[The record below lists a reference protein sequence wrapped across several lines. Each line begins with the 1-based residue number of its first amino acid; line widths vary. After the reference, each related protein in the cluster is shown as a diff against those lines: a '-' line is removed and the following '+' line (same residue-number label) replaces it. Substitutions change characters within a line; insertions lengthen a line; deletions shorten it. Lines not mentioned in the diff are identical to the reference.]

1 MREMLGKITVNTE
14 ASASENRRSYFDE
27 HIYSD
32 IKTYIYGGLLLP
44 DKKNILSGLPSF
56 EDVVERIKSYNL
68 RHDLRTRIV
77 FDTLEKLLSELDGG
91 LEKPAFLVS
100 YLCREVV
107 KNSVLRKFN
116 NVLGCECVEL
126 QGLSYKIGD
135 NIAEANK
142 VFLSLR
148 ICDLSVYYG
157 VFLSVMLN
165 EMIAVKSQLGILAD
179 KEGNPLYKYK
189 FVACE
194 KGLIV
199 MDKKEFR
206 AIVLD
211 GSTSESCYIQESL
224 YNEKLALLHNCLFG
238 VDKDPFSILVCKLRL
253 WLDIIKCSDGIKD
266 AELPYIESNIIYGDA
281 LVSRFNLKDDLLVA
295 LKSINQTV
303 VDYKRLAIS
312 IKTVEGQADRKY
324 LVELMT
330 LIRNRLIEGI
340 GWYSKDNDEL
350 LRLRSELSG
359 LMTPGLFPL
368 SEMEIRLRNE
378 RVLLLHAKIKKQ
390 ENQLSAFRHHQ
401 AFEQAVEWRY
411 IFPELLDER
420 GNFIGFDAITG
431 MLPDASVAGIGG
443 DRSGFYKRM
452 NYKVYKNTGNVSD
465 LFCELANRLLV
476 YGGCMSYIMPSN
488 WRHDFS
494 NYKIGEYLVAEM
506 NPLRLIVLDE
516 LSSPYNI
523 LKGKCAIVIN
533 KDINRHSAIMCR
545 IDTSYN
551 PQVVDLG
558 SYMQQYAIPVFRL
571 TESSDD
577 APMKETISS
586 VIASNADYMNIG
598 NKIKRNGLQIK
609 NWDVSIYTGVMTG
622 CDEAF
627 FVDKTT
633 REELIHTD
641 YKNLDIIK
649 PLLTGDFIKRYGD
662 GIPEQWLLYIPWH
675 FPLQFDKTIKA
686 ASTRAEQ
693 RFQVQYPDV
702 YNRLLKHKDSLSS
715 RNTAEVGLGFEWYA
729 LQRSGMKN
737 NWEDFS
743 EQKIVWKRDSSDL
756 NFGIDYGGCAVLDD
770 TCFMVGQHL
779 KFLLGVFNS
788 TMGRYMLADLSRLS
802 TNESQAGVF
811 VVESMQVPVPNGKME
826 SDILTLVN
834 RRISENNKSEA
845 EKQITEKQID
855 RLIYEL
861 YDLTDDEISF
871 VKAQKV

>member
-1 MREMLGKITVNTE
+1 MLEKITENT
-14 ASASENRRSYFDE
+14 AVAASENRRSYFDE
-27 HIYSD
+27 HIYTD
-32 IKTYIYGGLLLP
+32 LKTFIYGGSLLP
-44 DKKNILSGLPSF
+44 DKKNILSGFPSF
-56 EDVVERIKSYNL
+56 EDVIMKINSYNL
-68 RHDLRTRIV
+68 RQDLQVRILS
-77 FDTLEKLLSELDGG
+77 DTLGKLLSELDGG
-91 LEKPAFLVS
+91 LGKPAFLVS

-107 KNSVLRKFN
+107 KNATLRKFN
-116 NVLGCECVEL
+116 NVLGCECVDL

-142 VFLSLR
+142 AFLSLR
-148 ICDLSVYYG
+148 ICDPSVCYG
-157 VFLSVMLN
+157 VFLKVMLN
-165 EMIAVKSQLGILAD
+165 EMIAVRSQLGILAD

-189 FVACE
+189 FVVGEA
-194 KGLIV
+194 GLTV

-206 AIVLD
+206 AVVLD
-211 GSTSESCYIQESL
+211 GSSSESRYIQESL
-224 YNEKLALLHNCLFG
+224 YHEKIALLHNCLFG
-238 VDKDPFSILVCKLRL
+238 ADIDTFSILICKLRL
-253 WLDIIKCSDGIKD
+253 WLDIISCLTGFKND
-266 AELPYIESNIIYGDA
+266 ELTYIESNIIYGDA
-281 LVSRFNLKDDLLVA
+281 LVSRFTLKDDLLVA
-295 LKSINQTV
+295 LKCINQTV
-303 VDYKRLAIS
+303 ADYKRLAIS
-312 IKTVEGQADRKY
+312 IKTVKEPADRKY

-330 LIRNRLIEGI
+330 LIKNRLIEGI
-340 GWYSKDNDEL
+340 GWHSKDNDEL
-350 LRLRSELSG
+350 LRLRRELSELI
-359 LMTPGLFPL
+359 TPGLFPL
-368 SEMEIRLRNE
+368 SDTETRMCNE
-378 RVLLLHAKIKKQ
+378 RLLLLHAKIKKQ

-411 IFPELLDER
+411 VFPELLDER
-420 GNFIGFDAITG
+420 GNFIGFDAVTG
-431 MLPDASVAGIGG
+431 MLPDATIAGIGG
-443 DRSGFYKRM
+443 DRAGFYKRM

-476 YGGCMSYIMPSN
+476 YGGCMSFIMPSN
-488 WRHDFS
+488 WRRDPS

-506 NPLRLIVLDE
+506 NPLRMIILDE
-516 LSSPYNI
+516 LSSSYNI
-523 LKGKCAIVIN
+523 VKGKCALVVN
-533 KDINRHSAIMCR
+533 KDINRHNTVMCN
-545 IDTSYN
+545 IDASYN

-558 SYMQQYAIPVFRL
+558 SYMQQFAIPIFRL
-571 TESSDD
+571 MESPDD
-577 APMKETISS
+577 APMKDSISS
-586 VIASNADYMNIG
+586 VMASNADYMNIG

-649 PLLTGDFIKRYGD
+649 PLLTGNFIKRYGD
-662 GIPEQWLLYIPWH
+662 GIPEQWMLYIPWH

-686 ASTRAEQ
+686 ASIRAEQ
-693 RFQVQYPDV
+693 RFQMQYPDV
-702 YNRLLKHKDSLSS
+702 YNRLLKHKESLSS

-743 EQKIVWKRDSSDL
+743 EQKIVWKRDSLDL

-826 SDILTLVN
+826 SDIITLVN
-834 RRISENNKSEA
+834 RRISENNKGDV

-871 VKAQKV
+871 VNAQKV